1 MSQKPSFF
9 AELKRRN
16 VYKVAVAYAVVGWL
30 VIQISSTVLPTFH
43 APEWVVQTLV
53 MLVALGFP
61 IALVLAWAFE
71 LTPEGIKR
79 AEDVLPNESITR
91 KTGQKLVGSTVVLA
105 VIAAALLAYQFLGRV
120 GIPRSREAVRSTGA
134 EEGRRR
140 AASLPI
146 PEKSIAVLP
155 FDNLSHDPE
164 NAYFAEG
171 VQDEILTRLAKV
183 ADLKVI
189 SRTSTQ
195 RFKSAPGNLPD
206 IAKQLGVMNI
216 LEGSV
221 QKSNDQ
227 VRVNV
232 QLINALT
239 DAHLWAEI
247 YDRKLTD
254 IFTVESDIAKTI
266 ADTLQA
272 KLSGSEKTA
281 ISKKPTTNPEAY
293 ELYLKGRFF
302 WNKRTA
308 DDLRR
313 SIDYFNQAVAK
324 DPNYALAYADLA
336 QSWKLL
342 PAFNGGAPKDCF
354 PQAES
359 AARKALALDDTLS
372 DAHAA
377 LASLKGLNGFDYA
390 GAVVEYERTLQL
402 NPNDA
407 TARQWFA
414 NDTLANI
421 GQNERELAELKRAV
435 ALDPLSL
442 IINSNLGWAYIHL
455 GRLDE
460 AIAQS
465 RKTVE
470 MDAAF
475 YYARYT
481 LALALELK
489 GAIPEAIAE
498 YQKTVSITED
508 PAPLGML
515 GRLYAVQGR
524 KDEAQKILQQLRQRR
539 EQSYTPAY
547 YLALV
552 YLGLGD
558 RNEALHWLEESY
570 RERDGFNIGPI
581 RIDPL
586 LTPLHGDPRFEA
598 LAEKIVPAREFGTK
612 TTPK

>member
-1 MSQKPSFF
+1 MNSRNFF

-16 VYKVAVAYAVVGWL
+16 VYKVAVAYAIVGWL
-30 VIQISSTVLPTFH
+30 LVQITTQVFPFLEIPT
-43 APEWVVQTLV
+43 WVVRLV
-53 MLVALGFP
+53 IAVVAIGFP
-61 IALVLAWAFE
+61 IALVIAWAFE

-79 AEDVLPNESITR
+79 TEDVDL
-91 KTGQKLVGSTVVLA
+91 
-105 VIAAALLAYQFLGRV
+105 
-120 GIPRSREAVRSTGA
+120 
-134 EEGRRR
+134 
-140 AASLPI
+140 AASARQPRKHVWIFVVIVGAAFSIGLFFIGRYTGRNTGSAPELPA
-146 PEKSIAVLP
+146 KSIAVLP
-155 FDNLSHDPE
+155 FDNLSRDPD

-195 RFKSAPGNLPD
+195 HFRSAPNNLPQ
-206 IAKQLGVMNI
+206 IAKQLGVTNI

-221 QKSNDQ
+221 QKSGDQ

-239 DAHLWAEI
+239 DAHLWADT

-254 IFTVESDIAKTI
+254 IFAVESDIAKTI
-266 ADTLQA
+266 AETLQA
-272 KLSGSEKTA
+272 KLTGSEKSLMAKTPTA
-281 ISKKPTTNPEAY
+281 NPEAY

-308 DDLRR
+308 EDLRR
-313 SIDYFNQAVAK
+313 AIDYFSQAIAK
-324 DPNYALAYADLA
+324 DPNYALAYAGLA

-354 PQAES
+354 PQAEA
-359 AARKALALDDTLS
+359 AARKALTLDDTS
-372 DAHAA
+372 SSAHAA

-390 GAVVEYERTLQL
+390 GAIIEYERALQL

-421 GQNERELAELKRAV
+421 GQNDRELAELKHALG
-435 ALDPLSL
+435 LDPLSL
-442 IINSNLGWAYIHL
+442 VINSNLGWAYIHL

-460 AIAQS
+460 AIAQL

-470 MDAAF
+470 MDGAF

-481 LALALELK
+481 LAEALELK
-489 GAIPEAIAE
+489 GLIPDATAE
-498 YQKTVSITED
+498 YQKTIAITD
-508 PAPLGML
+508 DAAPLGLL

-524 KDEAQKILQQLRQRR
+524 KDEAQKILQQLRERRAQR
-539 EQSYTPAY
+539 YIPAY
-547 YLALV
+547 YVAIV

-558 RNEALHWLEESY
+558 RNEALNWLEESY
-570 RERDGFNIGPI
+570 RERDGFNIGPV

-586 LTPLHGDPRFEA
+586 LIPLHGDPRFEA
-598 LAEKIVPAREFGTK
+598 LAEKIVPAREFGKAVTQK
-612 TTPK
+612 